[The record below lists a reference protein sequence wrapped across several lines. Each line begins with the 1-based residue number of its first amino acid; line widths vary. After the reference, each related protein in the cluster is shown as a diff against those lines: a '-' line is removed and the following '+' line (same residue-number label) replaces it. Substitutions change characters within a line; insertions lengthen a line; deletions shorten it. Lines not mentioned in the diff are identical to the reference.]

1 MYNNNINSTYS
12 QYTGGLPPLSKTQN
26 KMILFQLEKT
36 VCKIHKVNGM
46 TATGFLCKIPFPDQ
60 FSLLH
65 ALVTN
70 NHVVNKQ
77 DLQLNKTIKITFGDH
92 EIEKYLKLDES
103 RLVYTNSSENI
114 DITIIQIKPKEDNL
128 NDFLDVDENIFKTNY
143 KEIYQ
148 RNPVY
153 TLQYPKGR
161 ESSHSE
167 GIINNINNISIE
179 HTCSV
184 DFASSGAPILKLSNF
199 KVIGVHKRLTK
210 NNYNEGIFMKFI
222 VEEFNNKCQ
231 SKKQIQNNNNQINN
245 ANYNINKNL
254 YNNQGNYNKNIENNQ
269 KYGYN
274 PNTQYNNNANQYNNN
289 YYPQNMNNYEY
300 KAYNEIVSDNNLKE
314 YFRTSNGGLVK
325 SYAYYECHADKNKDN
340 IRFKI
345 IENFNGDQNKMLLC
359 LFNGHGGNEVS
370 TYLQYNF
377 DKYMKRSLPFKDIP
391 QDLTKLFKFL
401 DEKIEE
407 LNAPNIG
414 ATATVIYIDNQNGKR
429 KLYCANIGNNRCLLV
444 NRKGIWKISNDHKIN
459 DPEEHKRIIK
469 KGGVINIQKLFWKLS
484 FSRAFG
490 VWSIKQYGGVIS
502 EPHISITNINDDDM
516 YLLVVSDKF
525 WKFVKNEECFKII
538 GAPKSPLEICKR
550 LSNELLNRGLD
561 YNVGSIVINFK
572 Y

>member
-1 MYNNNINSTYS
+1 MNNANINSTYS

-26 KMILFQLEKT
+26 KMILSQLEKT
-36 VCKIHKVNGM
+36 ICKIHKLDE
-46 TATGFLCKIPFPDQ
+46 TKATGFLCKIPFPDQ
-60 FSLLH
+60 FRLLP

-77 DLQLNKTIKITFGDH
+77 DLQLHKTIKITFGDQ
-92 EIEKYLKLDES
+92 EIEKYIKLDES

-114 DITIIQIKPKEDNL
+114 DITIIQIKPKEDHL

-167 GIINNINNISIE
+167 GIINNISHFSIE

-184 DFASSGAPILKLSNF
+184 DFGSSGAPILKLSNF
-199 KVIGVHKRLTK
+199 KVIGVHKRLAK

-222 VEEFNNKCQ
+222 VDEFNYKCQ
-231 SKKQIQNNNNQINN
+231 SKRQFKNNNNQINN
-245 ANYNINKNL
+245 ANYNINN
-254 YNNQGNYNKNIENNQ
+254 
-269 KYGYN
+269 N
-274 PNTQYNNNANQYNNN
+274 PNPQYNNNANL
-289 YYPQNMNNYEY
+289 QNMNNYEY
-300 KAYNEIVSDNNLKE
+300 NEIISDNNLKE
-314 YFRTSNGGLVK
+314 YFRSSNGGLVK
-325 SYAYYECHADKNKDN
+325 SYAYYECHVNKSKDN

-370 TYLQYNF
+370 TYLQNNF

-391 QDLTKLFKFL
+391 QDLTKLFQFL
-401 DEKIEE
+401 DEKIKE
-407 LNAPNIG
+407 LNVPNIG
-414 ATATVIYIDNQNGKR
+414 ATATIIYIDNQNGKR

-459 DPEEHKRIIK
+459 DPDEQKRIIK
-469 KGGVINIQKLFWKLS
+469 KGGIINIQKVFWKLS
-484 FSRAFG
+484 TSRAFG
-490 VWSIKQYGGVIS
+490 IWSIKQYGGIIS

-516 YLLVVSDKF
+516 YLIVVSDKF
-525 WKFVKNEECFKII
+525 WQLVKNEECFKII

-550 LSNELLNRGLD
+550 LSNELSNRGLD